1 MNFEER
7 NVYWNDIDGSMLF
20 NKVFTKY
27 IEVNE
32 IDIFDIKIDREA
44 ATVLIAFDLVN
55 ELPDNPPR
63 NGLKV
68 IIDVDVV

>member
-1 MNFEER
+1 M
-7 NVYWNDIDGSMLF
+7 YWNDIDGSMLF